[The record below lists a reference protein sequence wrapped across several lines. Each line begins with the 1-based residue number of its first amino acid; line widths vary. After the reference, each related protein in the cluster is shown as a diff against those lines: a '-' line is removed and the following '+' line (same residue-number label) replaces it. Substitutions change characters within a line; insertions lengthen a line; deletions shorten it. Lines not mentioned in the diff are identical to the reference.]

1 MYATKLATAG
11 TAAFLIAIVAVV
23 YLVSSLVFTEPLA
36 IGATV
41 VIAVIASWAWFYLPL
56 IRFSSD
62 DD

>member
-1 MYATKLATAG
+1 
-11 TAAFLIAIVAVV
+11 
-23 YLVSSLVFTEPLA
+23 LA